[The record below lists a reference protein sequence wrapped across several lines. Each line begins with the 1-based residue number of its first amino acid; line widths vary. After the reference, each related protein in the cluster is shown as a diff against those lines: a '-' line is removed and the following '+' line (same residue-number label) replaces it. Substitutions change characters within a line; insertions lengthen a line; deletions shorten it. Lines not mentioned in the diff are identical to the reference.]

1 MAATL
6 YDGVRTDPE
15 MLVGMACAWAAKD
28 YPLADGNWM
37 RLVRLCERAMADGW
51 KRIRRGD
58 LFVIAAQQGMDMTLC
73 REFCFDNNLWAPLS
87 RYLLM
92 FRPKLAAVIFPKRQ
106 KTSRIDEVDFVAAW
120 HEQVNPATF
129 FYYPTWEEAVEAWH
143 RSGPRDLQA
152 PEAVALV
159 GRAHGA
165 SPPLRRIRPQSEGL
179 QTAHGHLPQML
190 ASSRQRR

>member
-1 MAATL
+1 MAASL

-15 MLVGMACAWAAKD
+15 MLVGMACAWAAKG

-129 FYYPTWEEAVEAWH
+129 FYYPTWEEAVEAWEK
-143 RSGPRDLQA
+143 GDA
-152 PEAVALV
+152 AA
-159 GRAHGA
+159 
-165 SPPLRRIRPQSEGL
+165 
-179 QTAHGHLPQML
+179 
-190 ASSRQRR
+190 